1 MIIRF
6 PSCLDSHPKM
16 IFCLKTW
23 KTGILFILEVRSNA
37 WTKMIYYN
45 CPLQAD
51 LFFLYKFNF
60 KDTDNSLD
68 SIRRK
73 ATIFILFTLSKIFR
87 HLSAVLHLRWIYCAL
102 IAVHVITRVLHNDIR
117 TAKINFLLLVIPQR
131 MIMIQSSAEVV

>member
-1 MIIRF
+1 MPWF
-6 PSCLDSHPKM
+6 TPKND
-16 IFCLKTW
+16 
-23 KTGILFILEVRSNA
+23 ILFKDVENWHTFYLRSKKYCMN
-37 WTKMIYYN
+37 KYDL
-45 CPLQAD
+45 LQLSFASRP
-51 LFFLYKFNF
+51 FFLYKFNF

-102 IAVHVITRVLHNDIR
+102 IAVHVITRVLHDEIR